1 MTGRMMAPR
10 RAAAWALLAAL
21 AALPAAPAAAGTV
34 PVQVKL
40 PIPQKIDVTGM
51 RRLMVAGFRASD
63 HPQIDVDSEFI
74 DFTRDMLRKRSTFEV
89 LDVDPPP
96 LPEQEMK
103 DIIRN
108 ASYWKR
114 LAGRYSAD
122 LIIAGELEFDRTDKS
137 GFIQEDIISP
147 YTGQRLR
154 RTRYAE
160 REGFTMSSR
169 LYYFSGETGEL
180 LYEQRLSEEATFDGR
195 GHDGLAA
202 LHQLT
207 ERSVPEVLGVLM
219 PRQKT
224 ETRYLFTE

>member
-1 MTGRMMAPR
+1 MAAR
-10 RAAAWALLAAL
+10 RGAARALQAALLLMIL
-21 AALPAAPAAAGTV
+21 APPAAAGTV

-51 RRLMVAGFRASD
+51 RRLLVAGFRASD
-63 HPQIDVDSEFI
+63 DPQVDVDQEFI
-74 DFTRDMLRKRSTFEV
+74 AFTRDTLRKRSSFEI
-89 LDVDPPP
+89 LNVDAPP
-96 LPEQEMK
+96 LPEQEIE

-108 ASYWKR
+108 AAYWR
-114 LAGRYSAD
+114 RVAQRYSAD
-122 LIIAGELEFDRTDKS
+122 LIVAGTLEFERSDKS
-137 GFIQEDIISP
+137 GFIQEDVISP

-154 RTRYAE
+154 RTRYME

-169 LYYFSGETGEL
+169 LYYFKGETGEL

-195 GHDGLAA
+195 GHDGLTA

-207 ERSVPEVLGVLM
+207 DRSIPEILGVLM

>member
-1 MTGRMMAPR
+1 MAPSK
-10 RAAAWALLAAL
+10 ACAPVLMAAL
-21 AALPAAPAAAGTV
+21 VACCLVVPASAGTV
-34 PVQVKL
+34 PVQVRL

-51 RRLMVAGFRASD
+51 RRLLVAGFRASD
-63 HPQIDVDSEFI
+63 HPQMDVDEEFI
-74 DFTRDMLRKRSTFEV
+74 DFTRDMLRKRSTFEI

-108 ASYWKR
+108 ASYWRR
-114 LAGRYSAD
+114 LASRYSAD
-122 LIIAGELEFDRTDKS
+122 LIIAGSVDFERTDKS

-160 REGFTMSSR
+160 REGFSMSTR
-169 LYYFSGETGEL
+169 LYYFMGETGEL
-180 LYEQRLSEEATFDGR
+180 LYDQRLSEEATFDGR

>member
-1 MTGRMMAPR
+1 
-10 RAAAWALLAAL
+10 
-21 AALPAAPAAAGTV
+21 
-34 PVQVKL
+34 VKL

-51 RRLMVAGFRASD
+51 RRLLVAGFRASD
-63 HPQIDVDSEFI
+63 DPQVDVDQEFI
-74 DFTRDMLRKRSTFEV
+74 AFTRDTLRKRSSFEI
-89 LDVDPPP
+89 LNVDAPP
-96 LPEQEMK
+96 LPEQEIE

-108 ASYWKR
+108 AAYWR
-114 LAGRYSAD
+114 RVAQRYSAD
-122 LIIAGELEFDRTDKS
+122 LIVAGTLEFERSDKS
-137 GFIQEDIISP
+137 GFIQEDVISP

-154 RTRYAE
+154 RTRYME

-169 LYYFSGETGEL
+169 LYYFKGETGEL

-195 GHDGLAA
+195 GHDGLTA

-207 ERSVPEVLGVLM
+207 DRSIPEILGVLM

>member
-1 MTGRMMAPR
+1 MILAP
-10 RAAAWALLAAL
+10 
-21 AALPAAPAAAGTV
+21 PAAAGTV

-51 RRLMVAGFRASD
+51 RRLLVAGFRASD
-63 HPQIDVDSEFI
+63 DPQVDVDQEFI
-74 DFTRDMLRKRSTFEV
+74 AFTRDTLRKRSSFEI
-89 LDVDPPP
+89 LNVDAPP
-96 LPEQEMK
+96 LPEQEIE

-108 ASYWKR
+108 AAYWR
-114 LAGRYSAD
+114 RVAQRYSAD
-122 LIIAGELEFDRTDKS
+122 LIVAGTLEFERSDKS
-137 GFIQEDIISP
+137 GFIQEDVISP

-154 RTRYAE
+154 RTRYME

-169 LYYFSGETGEL
+169 LYYFKGETGEL

-195 GHDGLAA
+195 GHDGLTA

-207 ERSVPEVLGVLM
+207 DRSIPEILGVLM